1 MNPDYLLK
9 LYHYE
14 NWANQL
20 VLSCMI
26 EYSVTDEKMIFWM
39 DHIINAQEIWFE
51 RINPVGKTPSL
62 DVSRPLSAIQQA
74 LDNMHQELTAYIS
87 GLTQEDLD
95 SEISYHNT
103 KGIAFENI
111 LLDILVHLFNHSTHH
126 RSQIVARMREK
137 GIVPPMTD
145 YIFYLR
151 E

>member
-20 VLSCMI
+20 VLSCML
-26 EYSVTDEKMIFWM
+26 EHLVSDEKMIFWLN
-39 DHIINAQEIWFE
+39 HIINAQEIWFE

-62 DVSRPLSAIQQA
+62 KVSRPLEEIQQA
-74 LDNMHQELTAYIS
+74 MDEMHQELTAYIS
-87 GLTQEDLD
+87 GLTEEELQ

-103 KGIAFENI
+103 KGNSYENI

-126 RSQIVARMREK
+126 RSQIVARLREQ
-137 GIVPPMTD
+137 GIVPPQTD
-145 YIFYLR
+145 FIFYLR